1 MHIGATIRCPAQ
13 VCKCHCMFAIVHLC
27 MSATLGMKY
36 QGMQELGTRPSGG
49 RGSHVYELDVV

>member
-1 MHIGATIRCPAQ
+1 
-13 VCKCHCMFAIVHLC
+13 MFAIVHLC